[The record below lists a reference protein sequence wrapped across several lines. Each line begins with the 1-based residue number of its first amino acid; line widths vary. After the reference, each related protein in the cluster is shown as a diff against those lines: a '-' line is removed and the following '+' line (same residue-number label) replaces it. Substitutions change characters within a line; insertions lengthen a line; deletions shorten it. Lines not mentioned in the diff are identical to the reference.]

1 MTTPLS
7 IPHWSHSSLT
17 TYLRNPIAFKKR
29 YIDLVRD
36 MPSSPASI
44 IGRACHK
51 ALEHFYDPTP
61 SPTIKYYDHSM
72 QVGFNYLRNVMDT
85 EINFGVAKT
94 KKAKREKRKEME
106 AQYLQ
111 AISFY
116 LENAPKYD
124 VLAVEFSNVAQI
136 DDLLPL
142 PVKAISDLVVAS
154 GKNAV
159 DIVDHKFVKSFSDAK
174 ADKTLFVIQA
184 LFNYYTVTTGFD
196 KPVKRFIIHE
206 CKITKNKDGSPQMR
220 RYVIRFDKCQ
230 AEFELF
236 HRLLRDATRDL
247 ARREVFLPNPSDMYE
262 GEQSTLIYKLGL

>member
-1 MTTPLS
+1 MDLP
-7 IPHWSHSSLT
+7 IKHWSHSSLNA
-17 TYLRNPIAFKKR
+17 YLRNALAFKKR

-44 IGRACHK
+44 IGRAGHK
-51 ALEHFYDPTP
+51 ALEHFYGGVDKEGA
-61 SPTIKYYDHSM
+61 IDL
-72 QVGFNYLRNVMDT
+72 GLEYLRNFMDT

-111 AISFY
+111 AIGFY

-124 VLAVEFSNVAQI
+124 VLAVEFMNVAQI

-174 ADKTLFVIQA
+174 ADKTLFVLQA
-184 LFNYYTVTTGFD
+184 IFNYYTVTTGFD
-196 KPVKRFIIHE
+196 KPVKRFIINE

-220 RYVIRFDKCQ
+220 RYVIRFDKCA
-230 AEFELF
+230 AEFDLF

-247 ARREVFLPNPSDMYE
+247 RGRKVWLPNPSDMYE

>member
-1 MTTPLS
+1 MTTPLP
-7 IPHWSHSSLT
+7 IAHWSHSSLT
-17 TYLRNPIAFKKR
+17 AYLRNPLAWKKR
-29 YIDLVRD
+29 YVDNVRD

-51 ALEHFYDPTP
+51 ALEHFYGGIDKEGA
-61 SPTIKYYDHSM
+61 IDL
-72 QVGFNYLRNVMDT
+72 GLEYLRNVMDT

-106 AQYLQ
+106 AQYIQ
-111 AISFY
+111 AIGFY
-116 LENAPKYD
+116 LENPPKYD
-124 VLAVEFSNVAQI
+124 VLAIEFSNVAQI

-154 GKNAV
+154 GKKAV
-159 DIVDHKFVKSFSDAK
+159 DIVDHKFVKSFSNEK
-174 ADKTLFVIQA
+174 ADKTLFVLQA

-230 AEFELF
+230 AEFDLF

-247 ARREVFLPNPSDMYE
+247 ERREVWLPNPGDLYE
-262 GEQSTLIYKLGL
+262 GEQSMLIYRLGL